1 MKNPV
6 GFMAS
11 KKGEAFLT
19 SRQLQYW
26 VDIGNT
32 FFTSSIYEQVR

>member
-11 KKGEAFLT
+11 KKGEACLP
-19 SRQLQYW
+19 SRQLQFW

-32 FFTSSIYEQVR
+32 FITISIYE